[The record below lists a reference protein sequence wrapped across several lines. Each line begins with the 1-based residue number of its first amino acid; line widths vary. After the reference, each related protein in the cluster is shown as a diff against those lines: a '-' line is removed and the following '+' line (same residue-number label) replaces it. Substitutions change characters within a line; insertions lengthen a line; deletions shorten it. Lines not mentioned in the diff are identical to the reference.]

1 MKDFFGIKTKYQFE
15 WNDLRCGGTIINVLL
30 IMLFGLSISWFGL
43 GIAIIGLVKDFTS
56 DRHLNSIL
64 MHFSSVILNI
74 YFLSLVYCG

>member
-43 GIAIIGLVKDFTS
+43 GIAIIGLIKDFTS

>member
-1 MKDFFGIKTKYQFE
+1 MKDFFGINTKYQFE
-15 WNDLRCGGTIINVLL
+15 WNDLRCGVTIINVLL

-43 GIAIIGLVKDFTS
+43 GIAVIGLVKDFTS
-56 DRHLNSIL
+56 DRHINSIL

>member
-15 WNDLRCGGTIINVLL
+15 WNDLRCGGTIINMLL

-56 DRHLNSIL
+56 DKHINSIL

-74 YFLSLVYCG
+74 YFLSLIYCG